1 MEGKALAIDSSIW
14 IYQFQAT
21 MRDKEG
27 RGLVNAHLLG
37 FLRRICKLLYY
48 GIKPVFVFDG
58 GAPALKRTT
67 LSERRKKKSGA
78 ADTHLRV
85 AERLLAAQLRR
96 EALKHVSQANRKGKS
111 TADEE
116 SVPIDPS
123 AVYMEDLEP
132 GAAPRTPTKAVAPRT
147 DAQDNEGPSN
157 VASITNESSA
167 EKKRKK
173 WQDHDPY
180 HLPEVDLEAAIAK
193 ATSSNLPDP
202 RLATEEELQAF
213 IDEMRPEDFDI
224 NSEAFSELPTE
235 VQYEVIGD
243 LRLKSRQT
251 SHKRLQ
257 AMLRQAETPLDF
269 SKAQILNLQ
278 KRNALTQQLL
288 VTTNM
293 VSRANLTIPV
303 RIASERNREYVLVKN
318 DASAGGWIL
327 GIRDEGTESKP
338 ITVDVKSDDE
348 DDVAGKASKLIA
360 RNARPDPDLRE
371 FRRQMA
377 LSSIG
382 KRASPQKSSNRSKA
396 ASSPPKQSKPLFLDD
411 AEEPS
416 PSREEELDSAFA
428 IAIHE
433 SLEEA
438 EAEEL
443 RQAIEESKKAA
454 QRLDRIG
461 ESSKTRPTNPSHNP
475 LIGSDAPEEDDPLG
489 APVQR
494 EPSTTTSDGGR
505 DAHPFMGRVAAATML
520 FGLPNMAGTARLEAT
535 QLADKDEED
544 PLGLSQAAQDSGD
557 ESMEEV
563 ILSSHLPSTTPERQS
578 LAIDS
583 DSDDME
589 EVIPVQV
596 GTIKSNRP
604 TVEEDQAPGV
614 LNVAGSDSDDDME
627 EVQLLPSIA
636 ADEGTKQLDRT
647 TIAINERVDTRK
659 QDAYPTMAISNA
671 SLADSHEKF
680 ETGQSMLEEQLSTLE
695 TTPGGD
701 AQLSP
706 QTQFP
711 GQSAMSMQVATRT
724 ITAPIVKTATEKG
737 PDSPRR
743 SHPPSAS
750 STASKPVAE
759 SNHPLV
765 PSPFPNVDMILPD
778 VEEGD
783 PSPPWS
789 RTPTPEPFVESASAV
804 DSAPPQQLDDSSA
817 AGGSRL
823 EKDFDAADEIDLQAE
838 EGDFA
843 NFMSQVKGK
852 DIDAARKEVDDEIA
866 ALNKERK
873 AAMRDSEDVTQQM
886 VGQIKI
892 LLRLFGIPYVTAP
905 MEAEA
910 QCAALVE
917 FGLVDGIITDD
928 SDVFLFG
935 GLRVFRNMFN
945 QSKTVECFLLSDL
958 TRELSLDRDKL
969 TSLAYLLGSD
979 YVEGLPG
986 VGPVVAMEILDE
998 FPGENGLLAFKEWWT
1013 KVQSGKDKDVDNP
1026 SKFRQR
1032 FKKKYKSLYLP
1043 DDWPNPIVR
1052 DAYYHPTIDESK
1064 EPFSWAL
1071 PDIEGLRT
1079 EELGWN
1085 RTKVDETLLPIIKR
1099 VGQRGRPNATNK
1111 QSNLNSFFDITAGT
1125 GSYAPRQKQA
1135 YASKRLQKVVSD
1147 FRKKGK
1153 EKESAT
1159 NTEDDLDATLG
1170 DDVKPSGS
1178 NKRKSGS
1185 KAKPRAR
1192 AAPSKAKNS
1201 RKKRRIAEE
1210 EEEEGEGE
1218 GSSPTEDDPP
1228 AKPTS
1233 RPRPRPRR
1241 ANKQVIYS
1249 KEGGA
1254 EQPDSDSSGSNYS
1267 EGHSGKRK
1275 S

>member
-1 MEGKALAIDSSIW
+1 M
-14 IYQFQAT
+14 
-21 MRDKEG
+21 
-27 RGLVNAHLLG
+27 N
-37 FLRRICKLLYY
+37 
-48 GIKPVFVFDG
+48 
-58 GAPALKRTT
+58 
-67 LSERRKKKSGA
+67 
-78 ADTHLRV
+78 
-85 AERLLAAQLRR
+85 
-96 EALKHVSQANRKGKS
+96 
-111 TADEE
+111 
-116 SVPIDPS
+116 
-123 AVYMEDLEP
+123 
-132 GAAPRTPTKAVAPRT
+132 
-147 DAQDNEGPSN
+147 
-157 VASITNESSA
+157 
-167 EKKRKK
+167 
-173 WQDHDPY
+173 
-180 HLPEVDLEAAIAK
+180 
-193 ATSSNLPDP
+193 
-202 RLATEEELQAF
+202 
-213 IDEMRPEDFDI
+213 
-224 NSEAFSELPTE
+224 
-235 VQYEVIGD
+235 
-243 LRLKSRQT
+243 
-251 SHKRLQ
+251 
-257 AMLRQAETPLDF
+257 
-269 SKAQILNLQ
+269 
-278 KRNALTQQLL
+278 
-288 VTTNM
+288 
-293 VSRANLTIPV
+293 
-303 RIASERNREYVLVKN
+303 
-318 DASAGGWIL
+318 
-327 GIRDEGTESKP
+327 
-338 ITVDVKSDDE
+338 
-348 DDVAGKASKLIA
+348 

-371 FRRQMA
+371 FRQQMA

-396 ASSPPKQSKPLFLDD
+396 TSSPSKQSKPLFLDD
-411 AEEPS
+411 VEEHS

-494 EPSTTTSDGGR
+494 EPSVTTSDGGR
-505 DAHPFMGRVAAATML
+505 DASPFMGRVAAATML
-520 FGLPNMAGTARLEAT
+520 FGLPCMAGNARLEAT

-563 ILSSHLPSTTPERQS
+563 ILSSSHLASTTPSRQS

-596 GTIKSNRP
+596 GTINANRP
-604 TVEEDQAPGV
+604 TVEDDQAPSV
-614 LNVAGSDSDDDME
+614 LNAVGSDSDDDME

-636 ADEGTKQLDRT
+636 TDGSTKQPGRT
-647 TIAINERVDTRK
+647 TIAINDRADTRK
-659 QDAYPTMAISNA
+659 QNAYPTMAIPNA
-671 SLADSHEKF
+671 SLADSNEKF
-680 ETGQSMLEEQLSTLE
+680 EIGQSMLEEQLSTLE

-706 QTQFP
+706 QTQVP
-711 GQSAMSMQVATRT
+711 GQSAMSIQVATRT
-724 ITAPIVKTATEKG
+724 ITAPLVKIATEKG

-765 PSPFPNVDMILPD
+765 PSPFPDVDMILLD

-789 RTPTPEPFVESASAV
+789 RTPTPEPALESASAV
-804 DSAPPQQLDDSSA
+804 ATDSAPPQQLDGSSA
-817 AGGSRL
+817 TGGSRL

-843 NFMSQVKGK
+843 SFMSQVKGK
-852 DIDAARKEVDDEIA
+852 DLGAARKEVDEEIA

-958 TRELSLDRDKL
+958 TRELGLDRDKL
-969 TSLAYLLGSD
+969 TNLAYLLGSD

-1013 KVQSGKDKDVDNP
+1013 KVQSGKDKDMDNP

-1032 FKKKYKSLYLP
+1032 F
-1043 DDWPNPIVR
+1043 
-1052 DAYYHPTIDESK
+1052 
-1064 EPFSWAL
+1064 
-1071 PDIEGLRT
+1071 
-1079 EELGWN
+1079 
-1085 RTKVDETLLPIIKR
+1085 
-1099 VGQRGRPNATNK
+1099 
-1111 QSNLNSFFDITAGT
+1111 
-1125 GSYAPRQKQA
+1125 
-1135 YASKRLQKVVSD
+1135 VS
-1147 FRKKGK
+1147 
-1153 EKESAT
+1153 
-1159 NTEDDLDATLG
+1159 
-1170 DDVKPSGS
+1170 
-1178 NKRKSGS
+1178 
-1185 KAKPRAR
+1185 
-1192 AAPSKAKNS
+1192 
-1201 RKKRRIAEE
+1201 
-1210 EEEEGEGE
+1210 
-1218 GSSPTEDDPP
+1218 
-1228 AKPTS
+1228 
-1233 RPRPRPRR
+1233 
-1241 ANKQVIYS
+1241 
-1249 KEGGA
+1249 
-1254 EQPDSDSSGSNYS
+1254 
-1267 EGHSGKRK
+1267 
-1275 S
+1275 